1 MVTCTAYDRAMLP
14 LTYPS
19 VLTVDEPAGPWRR
32 HTWRRDSPAPNGRGE
47 RVQVEAI
54 PSWLEPSGTA
64 AVWISVSDPSRW
76 TAYAFT
82 AEPRPTCT

>member
-1 MVTCTAYDRAMLP
+1 MFRFGP

-19 VLTVDEPAGPWRR
+19 VLTVEEPAGPWTR
-32 HTWRRDSPAPNGRGE
+32 HGWRRDSPVPNVRGE

-54 PSWLEPSGTA
+54 PSWLEPSDTA
-64 AVWISVSDPSRW
+64 AVWISVSDPSQW

-82 AEPRPTCT
+82 DEPSPTCT